1 MIIYFPRTFGSS
13 YNMINVVKQYFK
25 QKNIET
31 TIVVSHP
38 DSNSLTLHAAD
49 IKLIEP
55 TYNAEENA
63 SFYENVVIE
72 FKVNLIIPGES
83 SLVFFK
89 ENENKFISLW
99 GKIDDKWRCR
109 IIKYLTIKNID
120 VSILSRKKY

>member
-89 ENENKFISLW
+89 ENENKFISL
-99 GKIDDKWRCR
+99 GAKLMISGAAE
-109 IIKYLTIKNID
+109 LLNILR
-120 VSILSRKKY
+120 SKT